1 MLKAVRLTK
10 QYGNVRSA
18 DAISFSI
25 DAGEVVGLLGTNGAG
40 KSTLMNM
47 LTGCIPP
54 SAGAISVAGVDM
66 QLHPRAAKR
75 HIGYLP
81 EIPALYGDMTVTEQ
95 LMFAA
100 SLRSVAPGERR
111 KEVDRVCALTHVEAM
126 RHRLIRQLSK
136 GYRQRVGLAQS
147 LIGSP
152 ALLILDEPSAGLD
165 PQQMRDMRSLIQS
178 LRQRHTILISSHILS
193 EVASVCSR
201 LLILKQG
208 RLVADNTPDQLR
220 QAHNGGNTLALRIK
234 GDAALI
240 RSVLE
245 PITGIVELQPLPA
258 QEPDCT
264 DLLVNC
270 EAGADLRETIVMR
283 LAQAACPVVMIKPAG
298 ATLEELFIRL
308 TN

>member
-10 QYGNVRSA
+10 QYGSVRSA

-54 SAGAISVAGVDM
+54 SAGEVSVAGVDM
-66 QLHPRAAKR
+66 QLHPRTAKR

-100 SLRSVAPGERR
+100 SLRSVAPRERR
-111 KEVDRVCALTHVEAM
+111 KEVDRVCALTHVETM

-165 PQQMRDMRSLIQS
+165 PQQMLDMRSLIQS

-208 RLVADNTPDQLR
+208 RLVADSTPDQLR

-245 PITGIVELQPLPA
+245 PITGIVELQPQPT
-258 QEPDCT
+258 QEPGCT
-264 DLLVNC
+264 DLLVTC
-270 EAGADLRETIVMR
+270 EAGADRREAIVMR
-283 LAQAACPVVMIKPAG
+283 LAQVACPVVMIKPAG